1 MGSILG
7 TKNCYGC
14 GVCAAS
20 CKKHAIRMIINP
32 DGFYQ
37 PEVNEN
43 LCINCGV
50 CVDVCSFQTED
61 IKQNGLFDAEYFAGW
76 SHDKDVRHKCSSGGV
91 GFEIARYLLEK
102 DYVAIVCGYNSSE
115 RRAKHFL
122 EL

>member
-7 TKNCYGC
+7 TKKLLRMWR
-14 GVCAAS
+14 VCAAS

-50 CVDVCSFQTED
+50 CVWTRVHF
-61 IKQNGLFDAEYFAGW
+61 KQ
-76 SHDKDVRHKCSSGGV
+76 K
-91 GFEIARYLLEK
+91 I
-102 DYVAIVCGYNSSE
+102 
-115 RRAKHFL
+115 
-122 EL
+122 

>member
-50 CVDVCSFQTED
+50 CMC
-61 IKQNGLFDAEYFAGW
+61 
-76 SHDKDVRHKCSSGGV
+76 
-91 GFEIARYLLEK
+91 
-102 DYVAIVCGYNSSE
+102 
-115 RRAKHFL
+115 
-122 EL
+122 